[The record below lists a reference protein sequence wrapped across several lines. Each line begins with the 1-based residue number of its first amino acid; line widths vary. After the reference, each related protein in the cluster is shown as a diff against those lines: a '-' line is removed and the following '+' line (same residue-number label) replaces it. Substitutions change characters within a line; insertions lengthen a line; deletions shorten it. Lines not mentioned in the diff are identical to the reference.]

1 MALQEDIALLRQQE
15 ERLVFTKFDEADAW
29 ALGNRMRN
37 LAIARTLPFVI
48 DIRVAGRKLF
58 YTALPGTSPDH
69 EDWVQRK
76 IKVVMRLHKSS
87 YRVGRELLLKGKTL
101 DESEGV
107 LPINFAPHGGCF
119 PITIKNV
126 GVVGTITV
134 SGVPQR
140 EDHNFVVEC
149 LAASLGM
156 ALADLALPAETN

>member
-29 ALGNRMRN
+29 ALGGRMRD
-37 LAIARTLPFVI
+37 LAIARKLPFVI

-58 YTALPGTSPDH
+58 YTALSGTSP
-69 EDWVQRK
+69 ENEEWVQRK
-76 IKVVMRLHKSS
+76 INVVMRQHKSS

-107 LPINFAPHGGCF
+107 LPIDFAPHGGCF

-149 LAASLGM
+149 LAAYLGL

>member
-1 MALQEDIALLRQQE
+1 M
-15 ERLVFTKFDEADAW
+15 VFTKFDEADAW
-29 ALGNRMRN
+29 ALGSRMRD
-37 LAIARTLPFVI
+37 LAIARKLPFVI

-58 YTALPGTSPDH
+58 YTALSGTSP
-69 EDWVQRK
+69 ENEEWVQRK
-76 IKVVMRLHKSS
+76 INVVMRQHKSS

-107 LPINFAPHGGCF
+107 LPIDFAPHGGCF

-149 LAASLGM
+149 LAAYLGL